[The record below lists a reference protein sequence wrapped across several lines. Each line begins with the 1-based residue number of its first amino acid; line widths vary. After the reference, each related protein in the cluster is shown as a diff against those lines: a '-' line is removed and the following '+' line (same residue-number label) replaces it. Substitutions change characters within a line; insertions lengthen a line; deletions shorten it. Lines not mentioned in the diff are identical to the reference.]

1 MARTGATGAAG
12 ATLGEVSADVAAM
25 AVALGGISVAV
36 GVGLGGVVHLGARDR
51 KNVKSAKTPSP
62 AQRSL
67 KLSPR
72 EEHSTARFLPFLPE
86 TEKEKAALFPLSLVR
101 CQLKTPLNKSYF

>member
-51 KNVKSAKTPSP
+51 KNVKSAKTPKS
-62 AQRSL
+62 A
-67 KLSPR
+67 
-72 EEHSTARFLPFLPE
+72 
-86 TEKEKAALFPLSLVR
+86 TEKQVKQRREMTQMRIEDAV
-101 CQLKTPLNKSYF
+101 

>member
-51 KNVKSAKTPSP
+51 KKC
-62 AQRSL
+62 
-67 KLSPR
+67 
-72 EEHSTARFLPFLPE
+72 
-86 TEKEKAALFPLSLVR
+86 EKCKNTKECHRKAS
-101 CQLKTPLNKSYF
+101 